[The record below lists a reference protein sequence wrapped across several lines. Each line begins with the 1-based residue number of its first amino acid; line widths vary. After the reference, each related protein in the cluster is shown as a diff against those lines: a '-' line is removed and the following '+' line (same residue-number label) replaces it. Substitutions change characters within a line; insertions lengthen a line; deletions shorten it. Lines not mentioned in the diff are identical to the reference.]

1 MINPQEKKMQ
11 VARWRGEKKYLQT
24 KRADNI
30 NMYKVQY
37 MYVDEREMRCQTR
50 QSIDSAEERRLSLY
64 ILLSRKGVHCTFWK
78 AEQVAQYEF
87 YKSGTYGGES
97 LGS

>member
-1 MINPQEKKMQ
+1 
-11 VARWRGEKKYLQT
+11 
-24 KRADNI
+24 
-30 NMYKVQY
+30 MYKVQY
-37 MYVDEREMRCQTR
+37 IHNDEREMRCQTR
-50 QSIDSAEERRLSLY
+50 QSIDSAEECRLSLY

-97 LGS
+97 LGVLTLEPLDWDFSPSSARNDASHRIKCQS